1 MLEFL
6 SWSNFFYLVGIL
18 LGGYLTLVASKYKR
32 IVKEVQDVSNAL
44 EKAYEDG
51 NLTKKEK
58 EDIMKEALDVL
69 KALINLKW
77 KLF

>member
-32 IVKEVQDVSNAL
+32 IVKEVQDVSNSL